1 MSQQIIKT
9 VRAPASVLFKV
20 WNLSRAK
27 QGVFQERTGRG
38 FRKMSN
44 KIPSHFPKT
53 QLPKPQTLQQ
63 SGKASMFFSHTP
75 QTKILNLSTLTGE
88 TQAPTPGTQTQLPPN
103 LAYDKGSTETAS
115 LVEPA
120 LIDKI
125 FCNEVTAD
133 KGSQTHGKHSPSQ
146 PKQRRE
152 RCPAR

>member
-1 MSQQIIKT
+1 MPLSCLTLRSQDPQALFLRLHLPWQTIPPFMSQQIIKT
-9 VRAPASVLFKV
+9 ARAPASVLFKV

-44 KIPSHFPKT
+44 KIPPHFPKT

-75 QTKILNLSTLTGE
+75 QTKILTLSTLTGE

-103 LAYDKGSTETAS
+103 LAYVKG
-115 LVEPA
+115 LQ
-120 LIDKI
+120 K
-125 FCNEVTAD
+125 
-133 KGSQTHGKHSPSQ
+133 Q
-146 PKQRRE
+146 PV
-152 RCPAR
+152 